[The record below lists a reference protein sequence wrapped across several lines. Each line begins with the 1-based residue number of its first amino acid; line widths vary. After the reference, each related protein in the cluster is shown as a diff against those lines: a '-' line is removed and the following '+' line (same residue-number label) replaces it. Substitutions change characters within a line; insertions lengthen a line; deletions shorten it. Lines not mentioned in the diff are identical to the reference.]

1 MEDRQ
6 QRVREKIIKIGRKGE
21 GKQNFKMSEDKCFIL
36 CLAVIWAV
44 VSSNLTS
51 TIVELDVSVDHL

>member
-1 MEDRQ
+1 M
-6 QRVREKIIKIGRKGE
+6 IKKERKGE
-21 GKQNFKMSEDKCFIL
+21 GKQNFKMSEDKCFFL

-51 TIVELDVSVDHL
+51 TIMELHESGNHL

>member
-6 QRVREKIIKIGRKGE
+6 QRVREKMIKVEREGE
-21 GKQNFKMSEDKCFIL
+21 GKQNFKMSEDKCFFL

-51 TIVELDVSVDHL
+51 TIVELDASVDHL